1 MGEAKRRG
9 SFDERKK
16 LATSRLVR
24 GIITPPGDVTIIGNS
39 YSFSGGLSEE
49 LMYYF
54 GLYWDKIAI
63 PSGIVGMQLACDEEF
78 IRNDVLEKISTYQIP
93 PHASYIKDDG
103 KSYDLASHELWAF
116 GEIAKQKLLKKGEA
130 WSINHI
136 NGDPIYM
143 PQHRLEQDSIR
154 LRIADALPYPAL
166 TGEYNIVD
174 LLEFKRKR
182 SDELGQLHESMDNLL
197 SKIIKEPIQDIRE
210 NEIKRFENAVLELD
224 KTLMERFKF
233 TNKSNWELN
242 VSSPDMT
249 TLFNAALGVSGGIM
263 TDNGLGNN
271 FPYMTTLSLIGS
283 TLSLSKNYGF
293 TFNQYAKDD
302 LKLEYITRAKSENIL
317 L

>member
-1 MGEAKRRG
+1 MGFWGNCEAKT
-9 SFDERKK
+9 F
-16 LATSRLVR
+16 
-24 GIITPPGDVTIIGNS
+24 
-39 YSFSGGLSEE
+39 
-49 LMYYF
+49 
-54 GLYWDKIAI
+54 
-63 PSGIVGMQLACDEEF
+63 
-78 IRNDVLEKISTYQIP
+78 
-93 PHASYIKDDG
+93 
-103 KSYDLASHELWAF
+103 
-116 GEIAKQKLLKKGEA
+116 KKGEA